1 MPSET
6 GRSSGD
12 EEFMQLLTQ
21 SQSRLYSYIFSLLPF
36 TDASEDVLQETNL
49 VLWRKSVEFAGGNF
63 LAWAFRVA
71 HFQVLAY
78 RRDKARDRKFFSAEL
93 VDVVGKEF
101 TDAIVEVELMHRT
114 LEECLRKLS
123 ARDREL
129 IVARYAPE
137 GSVRRLAE
145 RAHATAREISRSLY
159 RVRRMLFRC
168 VNASLPTEENS

>member
-6 GRSSGD
+6 GRSLGD
-12 EEFMQLLTQ
+12 EQFMQLLTK
-21 SQSRLYSYIFSLLPF
+21 SQSRLYSYIFSLLPLM
-36 TDASEDVLQETNL
+36 DASEDVLQETNL
-49 VLWRKSVEFAGGNF
+49 VLWRKSDEFVGGNF

-93 VDVVGKEF
+93 VDVIDKEF
-101 TDAIVEVELMHRT
+101 TDGIGEVEFMQRA
-114 LEECLRKLS
+114 LEGCLGKLP
-123 ARDREL
+123 ARDRDL
-129 IVARYAPE
+129 IVARYAPQ

-145 RAHATAREISRSLY
+145 RDHTTAKAVSRSLY

-168 VNASLPTEENS
+168 AEASMLAEEIP